1 MKQPCTLIRAVSPLR
16 ALRMR
21 TPCTPFSSPSTSSSS
36 CHRCIVTLPS
46 AARAISLSTRI
57 GSARK
62 RSRRWIRC
70 TRLAR
75 LARYRA
81 PSTAVL
87 PPPTTHTSCPRKKNP
102 SPVEPFHQLRA
113 LHPVGIGRPV
123 VDVRRGRQLAAL
135 CQTGDQSRG
144 QVGARRIDGGRVA
157 GRSGSEDQHA
167 RVACGVRLWVGHLR
181 QASFSQYGGAGTAA
195 HLPRLWGF
203 GIFAAKGGPDGP
215 PAALTYVSSNDGSV
229 NYVPVN
235 TSRRPGAGSS
245 KDGRFRRRT
254 ARRTGRATPDRAA
267 ALAGP
272 RSRPGSLPA
281 PITVIPSHE

>member
-1 MKQPCTLIRAVSPLR
+1 MIRRPPRSTLFPYTTLFRSADHAHILTAEEESVTGRAAGYAPSHEGALGRQPQVLGRGAGGNDQCVARVRADVAHQVERPLAQIHFVDLIDHDVGIE
-16 ALRMR
+16 ALRM
-21 TPCTPFSSPSTSSSS
+21 
-36 CHRCIVTLPS
+36 
-46 AARAISLSTRI
+46 
-57 GSARK
+57 
-62 RSRRWIRC
+62 
-70 TRLAR
+70 
-75 LARYRA
+75 
-81 PSTAVL
+81 
-87 PPPTTHTSCPRKKNP
+87 
-102 SPVEPFHQLRA
+102 PVEPFHQLRA

-135 CQTGDQSRG
+135 CQTCDQSRG

-181 QASFSQYGGAGTAA
+181 QASFCQYGGAGTAA

-215 PAALTYVSSNDGSV
+215 PAALTYASTNDVSV
-229 NYVPVN
+229 NYAPVN